1 VRITKVYLRNYR
13 VFEQELLLEMP
24 AGLVGIYG
32 VNGGGK
38 SSLIESVLWT
48 LYGRS
53 RTKNEEVRTTG
64 VLADCIT
71 ELEFEHEGHL
81 YFVRRTITGIN
92 STVKAEAW
100 SDGAQV
106 ASGVGDVRKYVHSVL
121 GMDDAAFR
129 ASVFAEQKQVSAF
142 SLKRPAERRDLVLRL
157 LGITPL
163 DLARDRVRADA
174 KVAREKV
181 EQVRGLLQDVDSLRA
196 ALDLAVASADVAA
209 SEASAEEAAAVVAA
223 ERLSSADAAFVSL
236 DAVRIE
242 HEALMRDG
250 LAVRKELDGIRE
262 RLAAKETELAAL
274 ATAASELETAEA
286 ASAGLES
293 MEASLALV
301 RTLVEAREALAALP
315 ALPTDLAEPDDD
327 ALEAARSAAE
337 DARTSLEGVAGELRA
352 ATLELGRAEAQLHKS
367 GELSAEEDCP
377 LCGQALGEA
386 FASVRAH
393 REHEVDEVRARIAV
407 LTERQAEL
415 SSAASE
421 AAKALERVTAAHVAG
436 RKAMQAVEQLRAR
449 RSAAE
454 SAVAAAEA
462 ALVASGGD
470 PSAASTPAL
479 ASLAD
484 RVTAARKAAALANQ
498 LIGALRRKPQAE
510 AELALEQ
517 ERLAD
522 AEGRRTVLLEKV
534 KALGFDA
541 ERLASL
547 RAARDDAKAASDR
560 QAGIA
565 VEVRRKADGL
575 SYAAK
580 SAADALAVAEQQ
592 HAALTEE
599 SETSRHLGRL
609 SELLNAFR
617 TNVVST
623 VGPRLS
629 AQAAEL
635 FAEFT
640 DHEYDLLQVDPDTYE
655 IQIVDG
661 GRPFGMDRF
670 SGSETD
676 LANLA
681 LRIAIS
687 EHVRF
692 QSGGA
697 VGLLVL
703 DEVFGPLDDDRKE
716 RMLLA
721 LERLRARFG
730 QVLVVTHANEIK
742 EQLPSAIEVVKLPG
756 RRATARVI
764 SGV

>member
-1 VRITKVYLRNYR
+1 MRITRIYLRNYR
-13 VFEQELLLEMP
+13 VFEQELDLAMP

-53 RTKNEEVRTTG
+53 KTKNEEIRTTG

-81 YFVRRTITGIN
+81 YLVRRTITGIN

-100 SDGAQV
+100 ADGAQV
-106 ASGVGDVRKYVHSVL
+106 ASGVGDVKRYVHSVL

-142 SLKRPAERRDLVLRL
+142 SLKRPAERRDLVLKL

-163 DLARDRVRADA
+163 DLARDRARADA
-174 KVAREKV
+174 KVARDKV
-181 EQVRGLLQDVDSLRA
+181 EQVRGLLQDVDELRA
-196 ALDLAVASADVAA
+196 AADLAMASAEVAA
-209 SEASAEEAAAVVAA
+209 AEAEAEEAAAAKAA
-223 ERLSSADAAFVSL
+223 TVLADAEEAFVAL
-236 DAVRIE
+236 DAVRVE

-250 LAVRKELDGIRE
+250 LAVRKEIDGARE
-262 RLAAKETELAAL
+262 RIAEKQAELALLTSSATEL
-274 ATAASELETAEA
+274 EA
-286 ASAGLES
+286 AQAAAAGLDDLEV
-293 MEASLALV
+293 ELAQV
-301 RTLVEAREALAALP
+301 RAVVEAGRALAALP
-315 ALPTDLAEPDDD
+315 AIAEVAEPDDE
-327 ALEAARSAAE
+327 ALEAARAAAE
-337 DARTSLEGVAGELRA
+337 DQRARLEGVSGEHRA
-352 ATLELGRAEAQLHKS
+352 ALAELERARAQLERS
-367 GELSAEEDCP
+367 AGLSAEEDCP
-377 LCGQALGEA
+377 LCGQALGAAFSSVQDHRRAEVAEA
-386 FASVRAH
+386 
-393 REHEVDEVRARIAV
+393 E
-407 LTERQAEL
+407 ERV
-415 SSAASE
+415 S
-421 AAKALERVTAAHVAG
+421 ALEARRDALVQSAGAAAETLQSVAATHAEA
-436 RKAMQAVEQLRAR
+436 RKARAAGEERRAR
-449 RSAAE
+449 R
-454 SAVAAAEA
+454 AAAEA
-462 ALVASGGD
+462 AL
-470 PSAASTPAL
+470 
-479 ASLAD
+479 
-484 RVTAARKAAALANQ
+484 AAAVATLGRETGPDEADALTQRVAAGREAAKLANQ
-498 LIGALRRKPQAE
+498 LIGQLRRKPQAE
-510 AELALEQ
+510 LELANEQ
-517 ERLAD
+517 ERLAE
-522 AEGRRTVLLEKV
+522 AEDRRTVLLDKV
-534 KALGFDA
+534 KALAFEADRLDA
-541 ERLASL
+541 L
-547 RAARDDAKAASDR
+547 RTARDDARATAERQAAS
-560 QAGIA
+560 ATTA
-565 VEVRRKADGL
+565 RRNADAAH
-575 SYAAK
+575 YAAK
-580 SAADALAVAEQQ
+580 SAADVLAAAEKQ
-592 HAALTEE
+592 HAALADEA
-599 SETSRHLGRL
+599 ETSRHLGRL

-617 TNVVST
+617 TNVVAT

-640 DHEYDLLQVDPDTYE
+640 DHEYDLLQVDPETYE

-670 SGSETD
+670 SGSEVD

-703 DEVFGPLDDDRKE
+703 DEVFGPLDEDRKE

-742 EQLPSAIEVVKLPG
+742 EQLPSAIEVIKLPG

-764 SGV
+764 GA

>member
-1 VRITKVYLRNYR
+1 MRITRIYLRNYR
-13 VFEQELLLEMP
+13 VFEQELDLAMP

-53 RTKNEEVRTTG
+53 RTKNEEIRTTG

-81 YFVRRTITGIN
+81 YLVRRTITGIN

-100 SDGAQV
+100 ADGAQV
-106 ASGVGDVRKYVHSVL
+106 ATGVGDVKRYVHSVL

-142 SLKRPAERRDLVLRL
+142 SLKRPAERRDLVLKL

-163 DLARDRVRADA
+163 DLARDRARADA
-174 KVAREKV
+174 KVARDKV
-181 EQVRGLLQDVDSLRA
+181 EQVRGLLQDVDELRA
-196 ALDLAVASADVAA
+196 AADLATASASVAA
-209 SEASAEEAAAVVAA
+209 TEAESEEAASVRAAAALVAA
-223 ERLSSADAAFVSL
+223 DEAFTAL

-242 HEALMRDG
+242 HEALVRDG
-250 LAVRKELDGIRE
+250 QAVRKELDGARARIAE
-262 RLAAKETELAAL
+262 KEAELAL
-274 ATAASELETAEA
+274 LTSSAAELEAAQA
-286 ASAGLES
+286 ASAGLDDL
-293 MEASLALV
+293 EAELARV
-301 RTLVEAREALAALP
+301 RGVVEAERAVAALP
-315 ALPTDLAEPDDD
+315 AVAAVAEPDDD
-327 ALEAARSAAE
+327 GLEAARVAAE
-337 DARTSLEGVAGELRA
+337 DQRAQLEGVSGEHRA
-352 ATLELGRAEAQLHKS
+352 ALAELERARAQLERS
-367 GELSAEEDCP
+367 AGLSAEEDCP
-377 LCGQALGEA
+377 LCGQSLGDA
-386 FASVRAH
+386 FASVQDH
-393 REHEVDEVRARIAV
+393 RRGEVAEAEARVGALEARRDELMA
-407 LTERQAEL
+407 
-415 SSAASE
+415 SAAAAASALQAVAATHAE
-421 AAKALERVTAAHVAG
+421 A
-436 RKAMQAVEQLRAR
+436 RKAQAAAEQLRAR
-449 RSAAE
+449 R
-454 SAVAAAEA
+454 AAAEA
-462 ALVASGGD
+462 ALAVAVEALGRTPVAGEAETLAQQVGVARE
-470 PSAASTPAL
+470 AA
-479 ASLAD
+479 
-484 RVTAARKAAALANQ
+484 KLANQ
-498 LIGALRRKPQAE
+498 LIGQLRRRPQAE
-510 AELALEQ
+510 LELANEQ
-517 ERLAD
+517 ERLRD
-522 AEGRRTVLLEKV
+522 AEDRRTVLLDKV

-541 ERLASL
+541 DRLSSLRSARDEAKATAERLAAAAA
-547 RAARDDAKAASDR
+547 AARR
-560 QAGIA
+560 QADA
-565 VEVRRKADGL
+565 AH
-575 SYAAK
+575 YAAK
-580 SAADALAVAEQQ
+580 SAADVLAVAEQQ
-592 HAALTEE
+592 HAALADEVE
-599 SETSRHLGRL
+599 ASRHLGRL
-609 SELLNAFR
+609 SDLLNAFR
-617 TNVVST
+617 TNVVAT

-640 DHEYDLLQVDPDTYE
+640 DHEYDLLQVDPETYE

-670 SGSETD
+670 SGSEID

-703 DEVFGPLDDDRKE
+703 DEVFGPLDEDRKE

-742 EQLPSAIEVVKLPG
+742 EQLPSAIEVIKLPG

-764 SGV
+764 GA